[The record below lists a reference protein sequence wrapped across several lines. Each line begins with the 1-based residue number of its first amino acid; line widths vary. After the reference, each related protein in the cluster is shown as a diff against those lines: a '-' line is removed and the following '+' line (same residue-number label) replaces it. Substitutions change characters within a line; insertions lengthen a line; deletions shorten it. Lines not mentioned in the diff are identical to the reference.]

1 MFSTYNLDFFPIIQV
16 LINGIPQN
24 NEFDEFLQNWLQL
37 YNRQEQF
44 LFLFDIRNLGDISI
58 KYCFKMS
65 LFIRSIRRQNPQYLQ
80 KSIILI
86 DNNKVKRLLD
96 LIFTLQSPVADVFII
111 NTNENINDI
120 RLKIDTITIDNTD
133 ENITYIEPNKSFLP
147 WM

>member
-16 LINGIPQN
+16 LIHGIPQN

-37 YNRQEQF
+37 YNRQEPF
-44 LFLFDIRNLGDISI
+44 LFLFDIRDLGDISI

-65 LFIRSIRRQNPQYLQ
+65 LFIRSIRKQNPQYLQ
-80 KSIILI
+80 KSVILI
-86 DNNKVKRLLD
+86 NNNKVKRLLD

-111 NTNENINDI
+111 NTEENIDDI
-120 RLKIDTITIDNTD
+120 RLKIDTITIHNTD
-133 ENITYIEPNKSFLP
+133 ENITYIEPNKSLLP

>member
-1 MFSTYNLDFFPIIQV
+1 MFSTYNLNFFPIVEV
-16 LINGIPQN
+16 LINGLPQN

-37 YNRQEQF
+37 YDRNQNF
-44 LFLFDIRNLGDISI
+44 ILLFDIRNIGDINI

-65 LFIRSIRRQNPQYLQ
+65 LFIRSIRKQNPQYLQ

-86 DNNKVKRLLD
+86 NNDKIKRLLD

-111 NTNENINDI
+111 NTEESINDI
-120 RLKIDTITIDNTD
+120 KLKIDTITIDNTD
-133 ENITYIEPNKSFLP
+133 ENIIYIEPNKSLLP